1 MKIGYGLLAA
11 SALAL
16 LACQNTTGTEAT
28 PTGGSAG
35 AMGEAYCESVPT
47 NPDELEQWNELC
59 QNQGGRR

>member
-16 LACQNTTGTEAT
+16 LACQNTTGTVPA

-35 AMGEAYCESVPT
+35 AQGEAYCETVPT
-47 NPDELEQWNELC
+47 NPDDLEQWNELC
-59 QNQGGRR
+59 EPGRR

>member
-1 MKIGYGLLAA
+1 MKIAYGLLAA

-16 LACQNTTGTEAT
+16 LACQNTTGTAPV

-35 AMGEAYCESVPT
+35 AMGEGYCETVPT

-59 QNQGGRR
+59 AEAGGRR

>member
-1 MKIGYGLLAA
+1 MKIGCGLLAA

-16 LACQNTTGTEAT
+16 LACQNTTGTETT

-35 AMGEAYCESVPT
+35 AMGEAYCETVPT
-47 NPDELEQWNELC
+47 NPDDLEQWNELC